1 MVGQQRSKYLAS
13 LGQLSGPWV
22 QITIALPP
30 AEKASSSKYHVSRCA
45 NKTKSIE
52 TRGLDLHDNTL
63 MPSKLTL
70 GLHQR

>member
-1 MVGQQRSKYLAS
+1 MVGQHRSKYLTS

-22 QITIALPP
+22 QITIALPL
-30 AEKASSSKYHVSRCA
+30 AEKASSSKYHLSRWVD
-45 NKTKSIE
+45 KTKSIE
-52 TRGLDLHDNTL
+52 MDLLENTL